1 MVKNH
6 NSGTADAGEADRLLR
21 RVTWVAVAVAA
32 TLVVGK
38 FIAWWMIDAV
48 SLLATLIDSVLDL
61 FASTLN
67 LLAVRHALTPADREH
82 RFGHGKAEALAGLGQ
97 SAFIAG
103 SAGFLLLEATRRLLD
118 PAPLGNIGP
127 GVLVTCL
134 SIIATLGLVSYQRFV
149 LSRVDSVAIRAD
161 SLHYRTDLLVN
172 LAVILALWLSTI
184 GWPGFDPLLA
194 ILVALY
200 ILYSV
205 AAILRQSLDQL
216 MDRELPDADRARI
229 EALARNNGE
238 VRGLHDLRSRR
249 AGTALFLQLHL
260 ELDDDLS
267 LFQAHAVADEVE
279 AAIVAAYPGAEVLIH
294 IDPVSVVPEEPVPA
308 FLAGDQNS

>member
-6 NSGTADAGEADRLLR
+6 NSGTTDAGAADRLLR
-21 RVTWVAVAVAA
+21 RVTWAAVTVAA

-38 FIAWWMIDAV
+38 IIAWWMTDAV

-103 SAGFLLLEATRRLLD
+103 SAGFLLLEATRRILD

-127 GVLVTCL
+127 GVIVTGL
-134 SIIATLGLVSYQRFV
+134 SIVATLGLVSYQRYV
-149 LSRVDSVAIRAD
+149 LARVDSVAIRAD

-172 LAVILALWLSTI
+172 LGVILALWLSTI

-194 ILVALY
+194 MLVALY

-205 AAILRQSLDQL
+205 VAILRQSLDQL

-229 EALARNNGE
+229 EGLARGHDQ
-238 VRGLHDLRSRR
+238 VRGIHDLRSRR

-267 LFQAHAVADEVE
+267 LFQAHAIADEVE
-279 AAIVAAYPGAEVLIH
+279 AAIESAYPGAEVLIH
-294 IDPVSVVPEEPVPA
+294 IDPISVVPEKSVPP
-308 FLAGDQNS
+308 FLSGDQNV